1 MTRSVLVWAAL
12 LSVACGGAQA
22 AEPSSGATSA
32 GGEEPIEDHP
42 MRTTIPVPVPQPAV
56 ARDDLSEPLRRF
68 WTSIEE
74 TVAIRPPEGPA
85 EASSEAVQAWADGP
99 FAEWIARRREAMGE
113 AVGIGEQIADEP
125 PYERGV
131 AAALL
136 GYALEDFV
144 FDVRGSP
151 VPADIAADA
160 ELLAIYVSSLQE
172 ALRPLAQEAVGS
184 YAYCQ
189 QRFLPLGDD
198 SEWLPWRAYCVQ
210 RGREMIEV
218 FQLVPAQQEGGEDAP
233 EAEGEPSS

>member
-1 MTRSVLVWAAL
+1 MLVWAAL

-22 AEPSSGATSA
+22 TDTSTGATSS
-32 GGEEPIEDHP
+32 GGEEPVDDHP
-42 MRTTIPVPVPQPAV
+42 MRTTIPVPVPQTAV
-56 ARDDLSEPLRRF
+56 AREELSEPLQRF

-74 TVAIRPPEGPA
+74 TVAIRPPDGPV
-85 EASSEAVQAWADGP
+85 EATSEAVQAWADGP
-99 FAEWIARRREAMGE
+99 FAEWIARRREAMSE
-113 AVGIGEQIADEP
+113 AVAISEEIGDAP
-125 PYERGV
+125 PYERGI

-151 VPADIAADA
+151 VPADIAEDA

-172 ALRPLAQEAVGS
+172 ALRPIAQEAVGS

-218 FQLVPAQQEGGEDAP
+218 FQLLPAQPEG
-233 EAEGEPSS
+233 AEGEPSS